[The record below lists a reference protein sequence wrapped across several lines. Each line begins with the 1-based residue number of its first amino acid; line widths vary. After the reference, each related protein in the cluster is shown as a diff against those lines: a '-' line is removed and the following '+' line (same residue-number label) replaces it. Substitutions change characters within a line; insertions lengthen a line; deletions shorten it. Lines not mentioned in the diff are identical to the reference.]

1 MRHISL
7 LPEEKV
13 PRDAEF
19 KFRDRANALVDQ
31 WRQLLYANR
40 PNDAEVAING
50 AIKVEEDDK
59 GVETK
64 ETAEEAMV
72 QEKPR
77 GEEQVKEEDAQEIME
92 ATEVEASGT
101 NDGTDS

>member
-1 MRHISL
+1 MNHISL

-40 PNDAEVAING
+40 PNDAEVATNG
-50 AIKVEEDDK
+50 AIQVEEDNK

-64 ETAEEAMV
+64 ETAPEGPMV
-72 QEKPR
+72 Q
-77 GEEQVKEEDAQEIME
+77 GEEQVKEEDAREITEAME
-92 ATEVEASGT
+92 TE
-101 NDGTDS
+101 DGTDS